1 MKKLF
6 GVVAATVAIAL
17 SAASAR
23 ADFIDIDISGWQTFT
38 TFGNP
43 ANTEVFLNIGAGSQV
58 TSIEYSGVTFESLG
72 ASWGSEFTM
81 SVNNSDGSEFFDWS
95 PSEENSPGS
104 YGPFSGTFGSPP
116 GTGFGGPFTVAD
128 GTLWVTVYESFDD
141 GGVATQDAQ
150 VSAGTIR
157 VNFTTAAI
165 PEPGSFALLGL
176 AGLALVGLRRR

>member
-6 GVVAATVAIAL
+6 GVVAASVAIAL

-38 TFGNP
+38 GFGSP
-43 ANTEVFLNIGAGSQV
+43 ANTEVFIDIGAGSQV
-58 TSIEYSGVTFESLG
+58 TSIEYFGVTFEALSP
-72 ASWGSEFTM
+72 SWGSEFTM

-95 PSEENSPGS
+95 PSTDDTPGN
-104 YGPFSGTFGSPP
+104 YGPFSGVFGSAP
-116 GTGFGGPFTVAD
+116 GTGFGGTFTVAD

-141 GGVATQDAQ
+141 GGAAVQDAQ

-157 VNFTTAAI
+157 VNFTAI

-176 AGLALVGLRRR
+176 AGLALVGFRRR